1 MRALW
6 ILLLVPLLA
15 EDPVVSVRTENDE
28 TLCTVKASQVGV
40 DVLLRDLAQKSGR
53 DLVGLDTSMVF
64 DPIDV
69 DLADRPLDLTV
80 DGLAGTAGLR
90 AQVKVGSITLRP
102 DLDEKASVEQLEDMA
117 EVMFVRAL
125 RRFPDSDGAASAE
138 MALGEIQESRG
149 HDMAARSHYEALLRV
164 HPDSPLVSEALLR
177 SSMLHERHGE
187 WSDAATGWSL
197 LANRPPPNPYA
208 VKARVELTRCL
219 AFQGDGHQAL
229 ALIDALDRTMPPET
243 KAESADRMF
252 VRAAAL
258 VAADRGA
265 DALAALDAAMAAGLD
280 QASSA
285 DAVRLRAE
293 AFERAGMPGEAARAW
308 LAWSNTGGG
317 EDRRRTALARAARSA
332 SKAGDLLGVLFIE
345 RVAEGTSAEAD
356 IQAVADAAREGL
368 GLEVKKVDVRGLRI
382 DRAEELCTNGD
393 FDGALRAL
401 DTPWNE
407 RAALKEAD
415 LTRVVLVH
423 ARCTGATVNAEA
435 AVGELRMALDDVRY
449 PENRRRIYLLAG
461 ELYEDA
467 SQWELAAQAY
477 GGRL

>member
-15 EDPVVSVRTENDE
+15 DDPVVSVRTENDE
-28 TLCTVKASQVGV
+28 TLCTVKATQVGV
-40 DVLLRDLAQKSGR
+40 DVLLRELAQKCGR
-53 DLVGLDTSMVF
+53 DLVGLDASMVF

-69 DLADRPLDLTV
+69 DLADRPLDITV

-90 AQVKVGSITLRP
+90 SQVKSSSITLRP
-102 DLDEKASVEQLEDMA
+102 DLDDTASIEQLEDMA

-125 RRFPDSDGAASAE
+125 RRFADSEGAAGAE
-138 MALGEIQESRG
+138 MALGEIQESRQ
-149 HDMAARSHYEALLRV
+149 HDTAARSHYDALVRA
-164 HPDSPLVSEALLR
+164 HPDSPLVGEALMRASILR
-177 SSMLHERHGE
+177 QRHGE
-187 WSDAATGWSL
+187 WADAAAGWSQ

-208 VKARVELTRCL
+208 VKARIELTRCL

-229 ALIDALDRTMPPET
+229 ALIDALDRLMPSES
-243 KAESADRMF
+243 KAETADRMF

-265 DALAALDAAMAAGLD
+265 DALVALDAAMAAGLD
-280 QASSA
+280 QASGA
-285 DAVRLRAE
+285 DALRLRAE
-293 AFERAGMPGEAARAW
+293 AFERADMPGEAARAW
-308 LAWSNTGGG
+308 LAWSSSGGG
-317 EDRRRTALARAARSA
+317 DDRRRTALARAARSA
-332 SKAGDLLGVLFIE
+332 SKAGDMLGVLFVE
-345 RVAEGTSAEAD
+345 RLAAGTSAEQD
-356 IQAVADAAREGL
+356 VLPVADGAREKL
-368 GLEVKKVDVRGLRI
+368 GLEVKKVDVRAVRI
-382 DRAEELCTNGD
+382 DHAEELCISGE
-393 FDGALRAL
+393 FDEALRAL

-407 RAALKEAD
+407 RVSLSEPD

-423 ARCTGATVNAEA
+423 ARCTGAMVNAEA
-435 AVGELRMALDDVRY
+435 AVGELRLALDDVRY

-461 ELYEDA
+461 ELYENA

>member
-6 ILLLVPLLA
+6 LLLLVPLSVD
-15 EDPVVSVRTENDE
+15 DPVVTVRTENDE
-28 TLCTVKASQVGV
+28 TLCTVKATQVSV

-53 DLVGLDTSMVF
+53 DLIGLDASMVF

-69 DLADRPLDLTV
+69 DLADRPLDITV

-90 AQVKVGSITLRP
+90 AQVKSSSITLRP
-102 DLDEKASVEQLEDMA
+102 DLDDKASIEQLEDMA

-138 MALGEIQESRG
+138 MALGEIQESRR
-149 HDMAARSHYEALLRV
+149 HDTAARAHYEALVRSY
-164 HPDSPLVSEALLR
+164 PDSPLVSEALLR
-177 SSMLHERHGE
+177 KSLLHERHGE
-187 WSDAATGWSL
+187 WSEAATGWSL

-208 VKARVELTRCL
+208 VQARVELTRCL
-219 AFQGDGHQAL
+219 AFQGDGLQAL
-229 ALIDALDRTMPPET
+229 ALIDALDRMMPPET
-243 KAESADRMF
+243 KAEGADRKF

-258 VAADRGA
+258 VAAGRGA
-265 DALAALDAAMAAGLD
+265 DALSVLDEAMAAGLD

-293 AFERAGMPGEAARAW
+293 AFDRADMPGEAARAW

-317 EDRRRTALARAARSA
+317 DDRRRTALARAARSA

-345 RVAEGTSAEAD
+345 RMAEGTSAQSD
-356 IQAVADAAREGL
+356 IQSVADAAREGL
-368 GLEVKKVDVRGLRI
+368 GLEVKKVDVRALRI
-382 DRAEELCTNGD
+382 DRAEELCRSGE
-393 FDGALRAL
+393 FDEALRAL

-407 RAALKEAD
+407 RASLSEPD

-423 ARCTGATVNAEA
+423 ARCTGAMVNAEA

-449 PENRRRIYLLAG
+449 PDNRRRIYLLAG
-461 ELYEDA
+461 ELYENT